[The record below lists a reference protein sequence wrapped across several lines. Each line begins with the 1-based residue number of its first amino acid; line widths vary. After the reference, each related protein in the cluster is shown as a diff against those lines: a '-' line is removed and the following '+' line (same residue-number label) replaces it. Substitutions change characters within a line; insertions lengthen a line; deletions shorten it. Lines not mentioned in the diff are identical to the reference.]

1 MDTYNS
7 FSEVI
12 KRFSQL
18 NANSLEIFEG
28 INKAVSSDQDAV
40 TITIDLFGKD
50 TPEGEETIQ
59 TYQIPSFSFLDREIK
74 RLENNL
80 KALSGFKKEYTP
92 NFPFLEFGLQLKES
106 CFTLGF
112 LL

>member
-59 TYQIPSFSFLDREIK
+59 TYQIPSFSFLDREINVPQ
-74 RLENNL
+74 R
-80 KALSGFKKEYTP
+80 GTP
-92 NFPFLEFGLQLKES
+92 
-106 CFTLGF
+106 
-112 LL
+112 